1 MKSPQ
6 PTTLQV
12 TQTLAPGQQIAVRTV
27 APAQPGQGIKPT
39 VTLTNRPM
47 QGLWL
52 SCYIMHVL
60 ETACYIRVQ
69 IHRVR
74 FVQWLTNSQTSL
86 SVFFSFLFFFYLN
99 ILYDVG
105 NKCKNKP

>member
-47 QGLWL
+47 QGLWI

-60 ETACYIRVQ
+60 
-69 IHRVR
+69 
-74 FVQWLTNSQTSL
+74 
-86 SVFFSFLFFFYLN
+86 
-99 ILYDVG
+99 VG
-105 NKCKNKP
+105 

>member
-47 QGLWL
+47 QGFVAKLLYNACSCWL
-52 SCYIMHVL
+52 KQHAISEY
-60 ETACYIRVQ
+60 
-69 IHRVR
+69 R
-74 FVQWLTNSQTSL
+74 FTESD
-86 SVFFSFLFFFYLN
+86 
-99 ILYDVG
+99 LYNG
-105 NKCKNKP
+105 